1 MLHPFLIP
9 SLLNASLATSS
20 PNPHTTAPTSFVY
33 CFTQQPPQGPQLLPT
48 TYLPCKEALKG
59 IPLGD
64 AGLKPVSFGRS
75 EESGFQVPHKWTKG
89 DCAVEIDVTGE
100 SVTETTTFAKLLIV
114 AFEVAVE
121 CVIRGEHLGGRALIG
136 ETEGLNLWIYGSEGG
151 SEA

>member
-9 SLLNASLATSS
+9 SLLNASLTTLSPTLHSS
-20 PNPHTTAPTSFVY
+20 APASFVY
-33 CFTQQPPQGPQLLPT
+33 CWAQQPPQDPQLIPT

-75 EESGFQVPHKWTKG
+75 ETSGFQVPHSWRHG
-89 DCAVEIDVTGE
+89 NCAVEIDVTDA

-121 CVIRGEHLGGRALIG
+121 CVIRGEHLGGRAVVG
-136 ETEGLNLWIYGSEGG
+136 EDEGLHIRMYGIEDR